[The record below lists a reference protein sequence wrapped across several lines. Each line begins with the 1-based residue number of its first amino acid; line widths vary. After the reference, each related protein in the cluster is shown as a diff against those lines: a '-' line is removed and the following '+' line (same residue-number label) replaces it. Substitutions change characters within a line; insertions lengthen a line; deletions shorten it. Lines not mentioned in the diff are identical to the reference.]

1 MFNARKQLYLGATLG
16 REFWRIDRN
25 GRSGRHKREEKRA
38 TLLLA
43 FWAFL
48 YNALRR

>member
-16 REFWRIDRN
+16 REFWRIDRK